1 MIFSAYI
8 KDVNIVNIMYSLQ
21 ILVHFYTE
29 MDIILLTVLAESR
42 PGKLSSWS
50 FKLKGTCFS

>member
-29 MDIILLTVLAESR
+29 MDIILLIIL
-42 PGKLSSWS
+42 PQCK
-50 FKLKGTCFS
+50 KLKIGCT